1 MADSDSDYIASS
13 GDEAGGGGG
22 GGGGPARRGG
32 DRAGGGGGR
41 GAGKGGGKRA
51 AKPRERERWEEV
63 QRAWD
68 VGLDDDV
75 SIESTVAE
83 LLEAGKKRRYLPFL
97 LPLLLVDWAGRMRL
111 TPCGQAAQG

>member
-1 MADSDSDYIASS
+1 MADSDSDYVASS

-22 GGGGPARRGG
+22 AARRGG
-32 DRAGGGGGR
+32 NKTGGGR
-41 GAGKGGGKRA
+41 SGGKAGGGKRA

-68 VGLDDDV
+68 VGLDDDA

-83 LLEAGKKRRYLPFL
+83 LLEAGKKRRYPPVSLI
-97 LPLLLVDWAGRMRL
+97 L
-111 TPCGQAAQG
+111 TNARRG